1 MAKFTQLQT
10 HGTYAGAEI
19 ETDPNSNVMR
29 REAFTGDAISSAVP
43 PDRETIEDPSVLSD
57 TSRFRTR
64 GEEFLGLQQPGIWG
78 KVARA
83 FCEQSRSQLSRRGAL
98 PHLSGKMRGY

>member
-10 HGTYAGAEI
+10 HGAYAGAEI
-19 ETDPNSNVMR
+19 KTDPNSNVMR
-29 REAFTGDAISSAVP
+29 REALTGDAISSAVL
-43 PDRETIEDPSVLSD
+43 PDRETIEDPSVLTD

-64 GEEFLGLQQPGIWG
+64 GEEFLGLRQPCIWG
-78 KVARA
+78 KIARA

-98 PHLSGKMRGY
+98 PHLSGKMHSF